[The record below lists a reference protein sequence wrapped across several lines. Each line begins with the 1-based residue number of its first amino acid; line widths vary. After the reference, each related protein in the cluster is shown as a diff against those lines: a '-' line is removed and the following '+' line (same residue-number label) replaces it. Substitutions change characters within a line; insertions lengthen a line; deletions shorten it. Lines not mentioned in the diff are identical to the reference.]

1 MSCDDTY
8 YLNENTTL
16 TSSDLLK
23 IFNTVNGADRKIS
36 VNTLLTYLQTNLS
49 FNNFAPQFT
58 TQYSA
63 PSATG
68 FTVPIT
74 NSSTSIRLILTPLAG
89 YATGTITLPTN
100 TNCVDKQE
108 ILVTCTQAVTT
119 LTISGNGATI
129 TGTPTTLTANSF
141 FQIMYDKLLNTWYRI
156 G

>member
-23 IFNTVNGADRKIS
+23 IFNTANGVDRKVS
-36 VNTLLTYLQTNLS
+36 VNTLLTYLQTALS
-49 FNNFAPQFT
+49 FGNFVPQFT

-68 FTVPIT
+68 FTTTIT
-74 NSSTSIRLILTPLAG
+74 NSSASIRLILTPLAG
-89 YATGTITLPTN
+89 YATGTLTLPIN
-100 TNCVDKQE
+100 TIAIDKQV
-108 ILVTCTQAVTT
+108 ILVNCTQAVTT
-119 LTISGNGATI
+119 LTINGNGATV
-129 TGTPTTLTANSF
+129 TGTPTTLTANAF